1 MEGSIIG
8 EKIEGWVEDQIS
20 IRQLNQFGGYGNT
33 LRTPEQLQYLS
44 NRNAWVKLA
53 SSVQVSSNTA
63 GLKKLTNAKLDSNNF
78 LGTQLAEKAILFNT
92 LSSYTNAGSP
102 LNSKRAGIIDEI
114 SGVDAYGNTTFTLWN
129 DSFAYGIGGTNFGL
143 QPPPGIIGVQVD
155 SLNRGSIR
163 KANVTL
169 KAHNRFQFDIIE
181 LLYLRLGYTMML
193 EWGWDKY
200 LDFISDTDDKVVL
213 NDVRNT
219 IIEDLWFTTSGTSQI
234 GMVNEIERY
243 RIQYAGNYDGFFGKV
258 SNFTWEFKIDG
269 SYDISIDLITIG
281 DVIESLKVNTSSK
294 IMGLP
299 TGTAA
304 PPSGSLPPEEANNIT
319 KASYLNTIGFFLYNK
334 AYEVSENFGSGNLA
348 NRATTRGSII
358 NDGKNNYYI
367 INPSK
372 TRPDINTTAKGN
384 QANQFYIRLKEFF
397 AQLETLII
405 PQIDGNIQI
414 QFELEKCYISHF
426 PNQISFDPKVCI
438 FKFPLNYGDIPT
450 SDVGTYEGVL
460 NPALNG
466 SKNYLQYL
474 ADYLVTDGS
483 NTYGDLMNIYVNF
496 EYISGLLLANG
507 GPDQQL
513 SLFKFLQDLCNG
525 INSALGGVNQLEP
538 ILKNDYVIT
547 IIDQTFSSPS
557 KNAVELEVYGY
568 NPDNQTSNFVK
579 DVKFV
584 SKITPQL
591 ATQITIGATAAG
603 SSTSQIDGTAFS
615 KWSAGLVDRFSQNIS
630 DPEGLSSLQVLQAQ
644 QQDEATRDKYYKIWF
659 GFDKVGNVTQA
670 RINNRLGA
678 FLRGVASGGG
688 ITGLGSGILNVFG
701 AGTNAVSQQL
711 DKIEKRKIKAPYQKF
726 LNQSMTFDEFYP
738 KALAYDTWLTENKI
752 YNEEDLQ
759 ALVSSNY
766 VLYLINAFGGTTT
779 EFKVPFPNNISK
791 ETLVANYKI
800 SSDNSRYLEFNDS
813 FIAQGKAVYQNY
825 LNNLDTG
832 RYKTTA
838 IPSNKAGFIPLSFE
852 VIMDGM
858 SGIKIYNQLKVN
870 TKFLPSNYPEALRF
884 IITKVN
890 HQISN
895 NNWET
900 SLSTISIPETNPYK
914 YGEFTTPQKLN
925 TQNTGE
931 GGGGGDSSLPPV
943 VNGVTRVSLTTSI
956 PLDNPNLSSKYAN
969 KVIYVPQE
977 TVKTQIYLHHTAGAG
992 TASNVIGW
1000 WRNPKFTYPI
1010 GTHYIIETSGRTEYV
1025 FDEKYW
1031 SHHLAKG
1038 KLERS
1043 SISVEIISYGTLK
1056 LKNGKYYAWPGN
1068 YSNTVIPADQVAQPV
1083 DKNGEPTTYRGFQYF
1098 QKYTDGQ
1105 IKALEALF
1113 IQWKQKYPDI
1123 TFKFDY
1129 DEMFPQSS
1137 KTSSLAE
1144 NGTSGVYSHNS
1155 VRTDKIDIFPQKEMV
1170 DMLKRVLK

>member
-8 EKIEGWVEDQIS
+8 EKIEGWVEDQIN
-20 IRQLNQFGGYGNT
+20 IRQFNQAGGYGN
-33 LRTPEQLQYLS
+33 LRTPEQLQYLN

-102 LNSKRAGIIDEI
+102 LNSQRAGITDEI
-114 SGVDAYGNTTFTLWN
+114 TVDALGNITSTLWN
-129 DSFAYGIGGTNFGL
+129 DSFAYGIGGADFGL
-143 QPPPGIIGVQVD
+143 QPPPGITGVTVS

-200 LDFISDTDDKVVL
+200 LDFASSTSDEIVL

-234 GMVNEIERY
+234 GMINEIERY

-258 SNFTWEFKIDG
+258 SNFTWNFDKDG

-294 IMGLP
+294 LMGLP
-299 TGTAA
+299 TGTPA
-304 PPSGSLPPEEANNIT
+304 PPSGSLPPEEANDIT

-334 AYEVSENFGSGNLA
+334 AYEISENFSSNNLA
-348 NRATTRGSII
+348 SRATTRGSII

-372 TRPDINTTAKGN
+372 TRPNINTTAKGN
-384 QANQFYIRLKEFF
+384 QSNQFYIRLKEFF

-426 PNQISFDPKVCI
+426 PNQISFDPKICI

-450 SDVGTYEGVL
+450 SDGGAYEGVL

-466 SKNYLQYL
+466 TGNYLQYL

-483 NTYGDLMNIYVNF
+483 STYGDLMNIYVNF

-538 ILKNDYVIT
+538 VLKNDYIIT

-615 KWSAGLVDRFSQNIS
+615 KWSAGLIDRFSQNIS

-644 QQDEATRDKYYKIWF
+644 QQEEATRDKYYKIWL
-659 GFDKVGNVTQA
+659 GFPSIGNVTQA
-670 RINNRLGA
+670 RINNRVGA
-678 FLRGVASGGG
+678 FFSGIAAGNIG
-688 ITGLGSGILNVFG
+688 AGILNAFG
-701 AGTNAVSQQL
+701 PAANATSQQL

-726 LNQSMTFDEFYP
+726 LNQNMTFDEFYP
-738 KALAYDTWLTENKI
+738 KALAYDTWLTENKV
-752 YNEEDLQ
+752 YSEEDLQ
-759 ALVSSNY
+759 AQVSSNY

-779 EFKVPFPNNISK
+779 EFKVPYPNNYLK
-791 ETLVANYKI
+791 ATLVANYKI

-825 LNNLDTG
+825 LNNLDSG
-832 RYKTTA
+832 RYKTTS

-852 VIMDGM
+852 VVLDGM
-858 SGIKIYNQLKVN
+858 SGIKIYNQLNIN

-884 IITKVN
+884 IITKVD

-914 YGEFTTPQKLN
+914 YGEFTTPQKPIPQTN
-925 TQNTGE
+925 T
-931 GGGGGDSSLPPV
+931 GGGGGDPSLPQV
-943 VNGVTRVSLTTSI
+943 VDGVTRVSLTTSI
-956 PLDNPNLSSKYAN
+956 PLDNPNLDPAYKN
-969 KVIYVPQE
+969 KVIYIPQE
-977 TVKTQIYLHHTAGAG
+977 TKKTQIYLHHTAGAG
-992 TASNVIGW
+992 TASSTIGW
-1000 WRNPKFTYPI
+1000 WRNPAFDYPI
-1010 GTHYIIETSGRTEYV
+1010 ATHYIIERDGRTEYV

-1031 SHHLAKG
+1031 SYNTGMGGTFDKNN
-1038 KLERS
+1038 
-1043 SISVEIISYGTLK
+1043 ISVEIISYGTLK
-1056 LKNGKYYAWPGN
+1056 LKDGKYYAWPN
-1068 YSNTVIPADQVAQPV
+1068 KYSSTTVPADQVTRAV
-1083 DKNGEPTTYRGFQYF
+1083 DKNGKFTTYRGFEYF

-1105 IKALEALF
+1105 IKAMEALL

-1129 DEMFPQSS
+1129 DELFPQSGI
-1137 KTSSLAE
+1137 TSSSAIK
-1144 NGTSGVYSHNS
+1144 GVSGVYTHNS
-1155 VRTDKIDIFPQKEMV
+1155 VRTDKIDIIPQKEMV

>member
-1 MEGSIIG
+1 
-8 EKIEGWVEDQIS
+8 
-20 IRQLNQFGGYGNT
+20 
-33 LRTPEQLQYLS
+33 
-44 NRNAWVKLA
+44 
-53 SSVQVSSNTA
+53 
-63 GLKKLTNAKLDSNNF
+63 
-78 LGTQLAEKAILFNT
+78 
-92 LSSYTNAGSP
+92 
-102 LNSKRAGIIDEI
+102 
-114 SGVDAYGNTTFTLWN
+114 
-129 DSFAYGIGGTNFGL
+129 
-143 QPPPGIIGVQVD
+143 
-155 SLNRGSIR
+155 
-163 KANVTL
+163 
-169 KAHNRFQFDIIE
+169 
-181 LLYLRLGYTMML
+181 
-193 EWGWDKY
+193 
-200 LDFISDTDDKVVL
+200 
-213 NDVRNT
+213 
-219 IIEDLWFTTSGTSQI
+219 
-234 GMVNEIERY
+234 
-243 RIQYAGNYDGFFGKV
+243 
-258 SNFTWEFKIDG
+258 
-269 SYDISIDLITIG
+269 
-281 DVIESLKVNTSSK
+281 
-294 IMGLP
+294 
-299 TGTAA
+299 
-304 PPSGSLPPEEANNIT
+304 
-319 KASYLNTIGFFLYNK
+319 
-334 AYEVSENFGSGNLA
+334 
-348 NRATTRGSII
+348 
-358 NDGKNNYYI
+358 
-367 INPSK
+367 
-372 TRPDINTTAKGN
+372 
-384 QANQFYIRLKEFF
+384 
-397 AQLETLII
+397 
-405 PQIDGNIQI
+405 
-414 QFELEKCYISHF
+414 
-426 PNQISFDPKVCI
+426 
-438 FKFPLNYGDIPT
+438 
-450 SDVGTYEGVL
+450 
-460 NPALNG
+460 
-466 SKNYLQYL
+466 
-474 ADYLVTDGS
+474 
-483 NTYGDLMNIYVNF
+483 
-496 EYISGLLLANG
+496 
-507 GPDQQL
+507 
-513 SLFKFLQDLCNG
+513 LFKFLQDLCNG

-1083 DKNGEPTTYRGFQYF
+1083 DKNGKPTTYRGFQYF

>member
-8 EKIEGWVEDQIS
+8 EKIEGWVEDQIN
-20 IRQLNQFGGYGNT
+20 IRQFNQASGYGNT
-33 LRTPEQLQYLS
+33 LRTPEQLQYLN

-63 GLKKLTNAKLDSNNF
+63 GLKKLTNAQLDSNNF

-102 LNSKRAGIIDEI
+102 LNSKRAGITDEFDV
-114 SGVDAYGNTTFTLWN
+114 GGNGSTTSTLWN
-129 DSFAYGIGGTNFGL
+129 DSFAYGIGGGDFGL
-143 QPPPGIIGVQVD
+143 QPPPGITGVQVD

-200 LDFISDTDDKVVL
+200 LDFASNISNEIVL

-234 GMVNEIERY
+234 GMINEIEKY

-258 SNFTWEFKIDG
+258 SNFTWNFNPDN

-294 IMGLP
+294 LMGLP

-304 PPSGSLPPEEANNIT
+304 PPSGSLPPEEANDIT

-334 AYEVSENFGSGNLA
+334 AYEVSENFSSNNLA

-372 TRPDINTTAKGN
+372 TRPNINTTAKDN

-460 NPALNG
+460 NPALTG
-466 SKNYLQYL
+466 PKNYLQYL

-538 ILKNDYVIT
+538 VLKNDYIIT

-557 KNAVELEVYGY
+557 QNAAELEVYGY

-615 KWSAGLVDRFSQNIS
+615 KWSEGLVDRFSRNIS
-630 DPEGLSSLQVLQAQ
+630 DPEGLSALQAQ
-644 QQDEATRDKYYKIWF
+644 QEELQNAETRDKYYEKWLK
-659 GFDKVGNVTQA
+659 FDTVGNVTQA
-670 RINNRLGA
+670 RINNRVGA
-678 FLRGVASGGG
+678 FFSG
-688 ITGLGSGILNVFG
+688 FG
-701 AGTNAVSQQL
+701 AGGFGTGLANAFGTGADVVSQQL

-726 LNQSMTFDEFYP
+726 LNQSMTFDEFFP
-738 KALAYDTWLTENKI
+738 KALAYDTWLTENKV

-759 ALVSSNY
+759 SLVSSNY

-779 EFKVPFPNNISK
+779 EFKVPYPNNTSK

-825 LNNLDTG
+825 LNNLDSG
-832 RYKTTA
+832 RYKTTS

-852 VIMDGM
+852 VILDGL
-858 SGIKIYNQLKVN
+858 SGVKIYNQLRVN

-914 YGEFTTPQKLN
+914 YGEFTTPQKLVPQ
-925 TQNTGE
+925 TNTGE
-931 GGGGGDSSLPPV
+931 GGGGGGDLTLPPIV
-943 VNGVTRVSLTTSI
+943 DGVTRVSLTTSI
-956 PLDNPNLSSKYAN
+956 PLDNPNLSSNYRN

-977 TVKTQIYLHHTAGAG
+977 TTKTQVYLHHTAGAG
-992 TASNVIGW
+992 TASSTIGW
-1000 WRNPKFTYPI
+1000 WRNPKFYYPI

-1038 KLERS
+1038 KLERI

-1068 YSNTVIPADQVAQPV
+1068 YSNTTVPADQVAQPV
-1083 DKNGEPTTYRGFQYF
+1083 DKNGKPTTYRGFQYF

-1105 IKALEALF
+1105 IKALETLF

-1123 TFKFDY
+1123 NWTFNY
-1129 DEMFPQSS
+1129 DEMFPPSN

-1144 NGTSGVYSHNS
+1144 SGTSGVYSHNS